1 VIPLTQEIIRK
12 SLHLSNLIIPL
23 FLYTYDRHLTLSIL
37 LPLTIIFLIIDILR
51 VKNAYIKKLY
61 NTFFKSITRD
71 SENNSLTGASYVFI
85 SSSLVILLFSKSLA
99 IASLMIMSISD
110 TLAAIIGRLYGSIH
124 INGKTLEGSIAFFLS
139 SVAIVSIFPKLNLL
153 TAIISVIIATITEL
167 YSAVDDNLSVPISF
181 SLSYILIDIAG
192 KFFGAF

>member
-1 VIPLTQEIIRK
+1 MIPLTQEIIRK

-51 VKNAYIKKLY
+51 IKNAYIKKLY

-139 SVAIVSIFPKLNLL
+139 SVVSVSIFPKLNLL

-192 KFFGAF
+192 KFFGEF

>member
-12 SLHLSNLIIPL
+12 SFHLSNLIIPL

-51 VKNAYIKKLY
+51 IKNAYIKKLY

>member
-1 VIPLTQEIIRK
+1 MIPLTQEIIRK

-51 VKNAYIKKLY
+51 IKNAYIKKLY

-153 TAIISVIIATITEL
+153 IAIISVIIATITEL

>member
-1 VIPLTQEIIRK
+1 MIPLTQEIIRK
-12 SLHLSNLIIPL
+12 SFHLSNLIIPL

-37 LPLTIIFLIIDILR
+37 LPLTIVFLIIDILR
-51 VKNAYIKKLY
+51 IKNAYIKKLY

-85 SSSLVILLFSKSLA
+85 SSSLVILMFSKSLA

-139 SVAIVSIFPKLNLL
+139 SVAIVSIFPELNLL

>member
-1 VIPLTQEIIRK
+1 MIPLTQEIIRK

-51 VKNAYIKKLY
+51 IKNAYIKKLY

-192 KFFGAF
+192 KFFRVF

>member
-1 VIPLTQEIIRK
+1 MIPLTQEIIRK

-51 VKNAYIKKLY
+51 INNAYIKKLY

-124 INGKTLEGSIAFFLS
+124 INGKTLEGSISFFLS
-139 SVAIVSIFPKLNLL
+139 SVAIVSIFPELNLL

-167 YSAVDDNLSVPISF
+167 YSPVDDNLSVPISF
-181 SLSYILIDIAG
+181 SLSYILIDIVG

>member
-1 VIPLTQEIIRK
+1 MIPLTQEIIRK

-51 VKNAYIKKLY
+51 INNAYIKKLY
-61 NTFFKSITRD
+61 NMFFKSITRD

-139 SVAIVSIFPKLNLL
+139 SVAIVSIFPDLNLL

-167 YSAVDDNLSVPISF
+167 YSSVDDNLSVPISF
-181 SLSYILIDIAG
+181 SLSYILIDITG
-192 KFFGAF
+192 KFFGVF

>member
-1 VIPLTQEIIRK
+1 MIPLTQEIIRK

-37 LPLTIIFLIIDILR
+37 LPLTIVFLIIDILR
-51 VKNAYIKKLY
+51 IKNAYIKKLY

-85 SSSLVILLFSKSLA
+85 SSSLVILMFSKSLA

-124 INGKTLEGSIAFFLS
+124 INGKTLEGSIAFFLIS
-139 SVAIVSIFPKLNLL
+139 IAIVSIFPELNLL

-181 SLSYILIDIAG
+181 SLSYILIDIAV

>member
-37 LPLTIIFLIIDILR
+37 LPLTIVFLIIDILR
-51 VKNAYIKKLY
+51 IKNAYIKKLY

-85 SSSLVILLFSKSLA
+85 SSSLVILMFSKSLA

-124 INGKTLEGSIAFFLS
+124 INGKTLEGSIAFFLIS
-139 SVAIVSIFPKLNLL
+139 IAIVSIFPELNLL

-181 SLSYILIDIAG
+181 SLSYILIDIAV